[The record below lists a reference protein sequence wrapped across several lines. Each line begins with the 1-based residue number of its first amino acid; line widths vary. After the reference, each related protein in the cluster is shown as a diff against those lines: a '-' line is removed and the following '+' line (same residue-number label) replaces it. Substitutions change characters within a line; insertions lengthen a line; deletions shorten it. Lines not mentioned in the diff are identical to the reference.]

1 MKRMPGARRDAP
13 RYGEFTWIG
22 GDPGV
27 DFVNTVTWRT
37 YGLRRE
43 RIGSIRDVIAWAAVA
58 FGPDGAHRLRAYA
71 ARHPRKAARVLDRGF
86 ELRRNLHALFGAV
99 AAGGRVPAA
108 DLRSFNAALQAT
120 FTRTSVQE
128 ADRLEWR
135 WTSPDNPL
143 EVVLYRVTWSAARLL
158 TSPDVGLLRQ
168 CANPECGWVFVD
180 RSRKRNRRWCGL
192 ECSSQD
198 KSSRYY
204 ARKTKGERQDFGL
217 RRLTRPRRQDA
228 R

>member
-1 MKRMPGARRDAP
+1 MNKVMEMDRKRMPGGRRDAP

-22 GDPGV
+22 GDPSV

-37 YGLRRE
+37 VGLRRE
-43 RIGSIRDVIAWAAVA
+43 RIGSIQDVIAWAAEA
-58 FGPDGAHRLRAYA
+58 FGPDAARRLPAYA
-71 ARHPRKAARVLDRGF
+71 ARHPRKADRVLDRGF
-86 ELRRNLHALFGAV
+86 ELRRNLHDLFGAV
-99 AAGGRVPAA
+99 AAGGRAPAA
-108 DLRSFNAALQAT
+108 ELRSFNAALQTT
-120 FTRTSVQE
+120 FARTSVQE
-128 ADRLEWR
+128 AEPLEWH
-135 WTSPDNPL
+135 WSSPDNPL
-143 EVVLYRVTWSAARLL
+143 EVVLCRVIWSAAGLL

-204 ARKTKGERQDFGL
+204 ARQRKGRDKTSPF
-217 RRLTRPRRQDA
+217 DA
-228 R
+228 